1 MRYPHLKPFVTQ
13 VWPQF
18 TADQQFCAAFGSVLV
33 DRVEL
38 YRTKRQVVICLRS
51 AEPLD
56 QALCG
61 RLCAS
66 LAEVFAGYELQVRSY
81 FAYPN
86 ITPEAVRLM
95 IEELKEKGMPVNGF
109 LDKSEPVTFG
119 EDGITVHVSAGR
131 QILESVELPR
141 VLAEMIQERTG
152 SLPVVRLADSG
163 KARTEEEFEQ
173 YLQEK
178 APVVKFEAKETPPD
192 FTIEGLALTNKPVKL
207 FYGKQFKPT
216 DTRRLND
223 LGDGGKVTV
232 WGDVFA
238 TEVKGSRR
246 KIYFTS
252 ITDYSGS
259 VNLKVMGEEG
269 ADMSKWEGLKP
280 ERPSSSAATICT
292 TSTSMTLSS
301 CPTTFLQVE
310 REQRQD
316 TAPDGEKR
324 VELHLHTKSS
334 SMDGFNDPGQD
345 RASGSPHGPPRHCHH
360 RPRRLPGLPRS
371 DAGHRCHPRN
381 RPEL

>member
-1 MRYPHLKPFVTQ
+1 
-13 VWPQF
+13 
-18 TADQQFCAAFGSVLV
+18 
-33 DRVEL
+33 
-38 YRTKRQVVICLRS
+38 
-51 AEPLD
+51 
-56 QALCG
+56 
-61 RLCAS
+61 
-66 LAEVFAGYELQVRSY
+66 
-81 FAYPN
+81 
-86 ITPEAVRLM
+86 M

-259 VNLKVMGEEG
+259 VNLKVMGKK
-269 ADMSKWEGLKP
+269 A
-280 ERPSSSAATICT
+280 RIC
-292 TSTSMTLSS
+292 
-301 CPTTFLQVE
+301 QVGGPQA
-310 REQRQD
+310 R
-316 TAPDGEKR
+316 
-324 VELHLHTKSS
+324 H
-334 SMDGFNDPGQD
+334 DP
-345 RASGSPHGPPRHCHH
+345 H
-360 RPRRLPGLPRS
+360 RPRQLYVRQVR
-371 DAGHRCHPRN
+371 A
-381 RPEL
+381 